1 MPLAGGATGAT
12 GLPEALAK
20 AAERV
25 ADLAPGVRTLAALGG
40 VSGFLAK

>member
-1 MPLAGGATGAT
+1 MPLAGGSTGAT
-12 GLPEALAK
+12 LPEALAK

-25 ADLAPGVRTLAALGG
+25 ADLAPDVRTFGDLGG